1 MKKKTHIVLIT
12 GSFPP
17 DFCGVGD
24 YTKKIFEALSLKN
37 NFEIKIFHK
46 SNWRLKYLLKYF
58 NELIE
63 KKSKIYHIQYPT
75 EGYGYSLVPLF
86 LLLLLR
92 ISGKKTI
99 TTIHELSSRNR
110 LAYIYTQ
117 FLIFFSTRSIV
128 SNSLELKHAR
138 KFIFNKKKVSLIPI
152 ASNIKKSLF
161 ANVEFDKRNVDLA
174 YFGHFRPIKGIESFI
189 DAVSIVRQNFNV
201 QLIGQILPKYSYY
214 FKEVE
219 KKAKELKINI
229 IADKDENEVS
239 DLLANVKIIYL
250 PFPDGIS
257 SRRGTLLASI
267 KNGCVVIST
276 KSNIGEFN
284 DFFKNYIYLVDSDQE
299 AATII
304 KKLLN
309 HEIKPKDTT
318 LLKDMF
324 SWKGLVS
331 DHSKVYNSLIKE

>member
-1 MKKKTHIVLIT
+1 MKTHTHIVLIT

-17 DFCGVGD
+17 NFCGVGD
-24 YTKKIFEALSLKN
+24 YTKKVFEALSLIN
-37 NFEIKIFHK
+37 NYEIKIFHK
-46 SNWRLKYLLKYF
+46 SEWKLTYLFKYF

-63 KKSKIYHIQYPT
+63 KKSKIYHMQYPT
-75 EGYGYSLVPLF
+75 EGYGYSLLPLF
-86 LLLLLR
+86 LVLLLR
-92 ISGKKTI
+92 VSGKNAI

-110 LAYIYTQ
+110 SAYIYTQ

-138 KFIFNKKKVSLIPI
+138 KFIFNKKKVLLIPI
-152 ASNIKKSLF
+152 ASNIKKSVF
-161 ANVEFDKRNVDLA
+161 ADVEFDKRTIDLA
-174 YFGHFRPIKGIESFI
+174 YFGHFRPIKGIEGFI
-189 DAVSIVRQNFNV
+189 NAVSIIGQNFNV
-201 QLIGQILPKYSYY
+201 QLIGQVLHKYSHY
-214 FKEVE
+214 FKEIE
-219 KKAKELKINI
+219 KKSKELKVNI

-267 KNGCVVIST
+267 QNGCVVVSS

-284 DFFKNYIYLVDSDQE
+284 EFFEKYIYLVDSDLE

-309 HEIKPKDTT
+309 HEVKPKDTS
-318 LLKDMF
+318 LLKGMF
-324 SWKGLVS
+324 SWEGLVS
-331 DHSKVYNSLIKE
+331 GHCKLYNSLNK